1 MTNIVVIDANIALKW
16 VLKEEDSDI
25 AVALLTEWSNR
36 EVVVLAPALLIYE
49 AANVLYQN
57 VRRGKI
63 TLERAQEALKELID
77 MELRYDFLLTADL
90 SARAMELAYYFKLP
104 ATYDPHYLALAE
116 REGCELWTADTRM
129 WRVVKREL
137 DWVHWI
143 EELKSRSDLKKPS
156 LPN

>member
-1 MTNIVVIDANIALKW
+1 MTNIVVVDANIVLKW
-16 VLKEEDSDI
+16 LLKEEDSDI
-25 AVALLTEWSNR
+25 AIALLIEWSNR
-36 EVVVLAPALLIYE
+36 KVVILAPALLIYE

-63 TLERAQEALKELID
+63 TLERAQEALKELLG
-77 MELRYDFLLTADL
+77 MKLKYDFLPTADL
-90 SARAMELAYYFKLP
+90 STRAMELAYYFKLP
-104 ATYDPHYLALAE
+104 ATYDLHYLALAE

-143 EELKSRSDLKKPS
+143 GDYPA
-156 LPN
+156 P